1 MILGL
6 IGNSLQKKYKNSINN
21 MRSGKDKVLTPLNV
35 SRISI
40 YYTQD
45 SSKSAIKQYS
55 LKDNSLLIEGDVYK
69 CMGTNNTPKA
79 VWELYKK
86 QGNSFLDHLNG
97 SFILVLQD
105 TENTQIVITA
115 DKMNTRPV
123 FYCLEEDGFVFS
135 SDLRLLARFLQ
146 RTVSIDPLVLMKYIT
161 FCYNPGSQTFFQ
173 GIQRLL
179 PGHYLG
185 WKQGT
190 VTVQKYWSL
199 SYRSQ
204 TIDNKERIGENIREK
219 LTEAVGIRMN
229 NSDKIGAFLSGGLDS
244 SSIVSLLSSQCK
256 QEIHTYSFRCQ
267 GKSYDESR
275 YAKIVADTFKTKFNL
290 IDYTSQDVLKAENM
304 VKLMDEPFCDVGI
317 NIATYLLSENAAGSV
332 TTLFTG
338 DGGDELFAGHPVYIA
353 DKVTGLIGWIPD
365 FILYPI
371 FKLGRSLEDSEEKK
385 DFRVKYKRYS
395 ESFRYPAAL
404 GTHRWRV
411 YYTPSDLKKLLVR
424 GWWYGENPENVYEDI
439 LQYNHQADGKD
450 RLSRSLASDYLTVV
464 QFYLRRMSLAR
475 SLGLNPRM
483 PLLDPDLATYCAA
496 IPSRL
501 KIKGFSDVK
510 FIEKIAVEPLLPQE
524 IVYRKDKLGHSIPL
538 KNWLRENPTV
548 KEFVYDLISEST
560 IKARNYFNP
569 DYINK
574 MKEDHLKKIQNNSH
588 RLWTLAILELWLRSL
603 EH

>member
-190 VTVQKYWSL
+190 VTVQK
-199 SYRSQ
+199 
-204 TIDNKERIGENIREK
+204 
-219 LTEAVGIRMN
+219 
-229 NSDKIGAFLSGGLDS
+229 
-244 SSIVSLLSSQCK
+244 
-256 QEIHTYSFRCQ
+256 
-267 GKSYDESR
+267 
-275 YAKIVADTFKTKFNL
+275 
-290 IDYTSQDVLKAENM
+290 
-304 VKLMDEPFCDVGI
+304 
-317 NIATYLLSENAAGSV
+317 
-332 TTLFTG
+332 
-338 DGGDELFAGHPVYIA
+338 
-353 DKVTGLIGWIPD
+353 
-365 FILYPI
+365 
-371 FKLGRSLEDSEEKK
+371 
-385 DFRVKYKRYS
+385 
-395 ESFRYPAAL
+395 
-404 GTHRWRV
+404 
-411 YYTPSDLKKLLVR
+411 
-424 GWWYGENPENVYEDI
+424 
-439 LQYNHQADGKD
+439 
-450 RLSRSLASDYLTVV
+450 
-464 QFYLRRMSLAR
+464 
-475 SLGLNPRM
+475 
-483 PLLDPDLATYCAA
+483 
-496 IPSRL
+496 
-501 KIKGFSDVK
+501 
-510 FIEKIAVEPLLPQE
+510 
-524 IVYRKDKLGHSIPL
+524 
-538 KNWLRENPTV
+538 
-548 KEFVYDLISEST
+548 
-560 IKARNYFNP
+560 
-569 DYINK
+569 
-574 MKEDHLKKIQNNSH
+574 
-588 RLWTLAILELWLRSL
+588 
-603 EH
+603 